1 MISQQYARHNERPVT
16 NRTIEDRRHFRL
28 IQTVR
33 ITMAKFL
40 QNFANPPPLFS
51 AIPLH
56 MGWQLQPM
64 CLGTAHNT
72 KIRAMK
78 RPVALFAPGPI

>member
-1 MISQQYARHNERPVT
+1 MISQQYARHNESPVT

-33 ITMAKFL
+33 INMAKFL
-40 QNFANPPPLFS
+40 QNFANPPPLFA

-56 MGWQLQPM
+56 MDWQLQPM

-72 KIRAMK
+72 KIRAMR
-78 RPVALFAPGPI
+78 RPVALFAPGLI